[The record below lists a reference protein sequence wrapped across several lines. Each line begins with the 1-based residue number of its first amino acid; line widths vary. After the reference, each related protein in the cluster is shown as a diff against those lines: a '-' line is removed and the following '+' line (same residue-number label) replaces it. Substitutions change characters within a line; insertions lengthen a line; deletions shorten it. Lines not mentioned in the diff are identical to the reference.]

1 MTDKRVALVTG
12 GNRGL
17 GLAAC
22 EKLAAAGYA
31 VALTARDGIKAEA
44 AADKL
49 SNDISTVEG
58 FALDVADTANVRE
71 AVRKIHDRFGRI
83 DVLVNNA
90 GVWSERDIANTG
102 LAPDPA
108 LILEIL
114 DINTVGP
121 YRVMQAVLP
130 IMREQKYG
138 RVVNVS
144 SQMAR
149 LSAMHGGSPGYR
161 MSKTAVNALTAVTS
175 VELANEPNIKIN
187 SADPGWVRTDM
198 GGSGADRDIDS
209 GVDTIVWLAT
219 LDGDGP
225 TGGFYRDRKATDW

>member
-1 MTDKRVALVTG
+1 MTAKRVALVTV

-17 GLAAC
+17 GFAAC
-22 EKLAAAGYA
+22 EKLAAAGYT

-49 SNDISTVEG
+49 GNDGNSVEG
-58 FALDVADTANVRE
+58 FALDVADTASVRE
-71 AVRKIHDRFGRI
+71 CVRQIYDRFGRI
-83 DVLVNNA
+83 DVLINNA

-114 DINTVGP
+114 DTNTVGP

-138 RVVNVS
+138 RIVNVS

-149 LSAMHGGSPGYR
+149 LSAMNFGSPGYR
-161 MSKTAVNALTAVTS
+161 MSKTALNALTVVAAT
-175 VELANEPNIKIN
+175 ELENGTNIKVN

-198 GGSGADRDIDS
+198 GGSGADRDIEA
-209 GVDTIVWLAT
+209 GVDTIAWLAM
-219 LDGDGP
+219 LDDDGP
-225 TGGFYRDRKATDW
+225 TGGFYRDRMATDW